1 MMCTLVNPMWLYSPT
16 NIENCSSKLPQFG
29 LVHSPK
35 WHLEFVNLT
44 DMMETH
50 GLKML
55 CNVKTRWISLLE
67 SLKKVL
73 SKYHIILAKMAQDM
87 TTNTSVE
94 GFHYLFFGFGGYL
107 VCFFHSI
114 PCLFR
119 LLKGVDL
126 FLLCCKWPT
135 KEF

>member
-16 NIENCSSKLPQFG
+16 NIENFSSNLPQFG

-35 WHLEFVNLT
+35 WHLEFLNLT
-44 DMMETH
+44 NMMETH

-73 SKYHIILAKMAQDM
+73 SEYHILLAKMAQDI

-94 GFHYLFFGFGGYL
+94 GLFYLFFVYL
-107 VCFFHSI
+107 LV
-114 PCLFR
+114 L
-119 LLKGVDL
+119 GVI
-126 FLLCCKWPT
+126 
-135 KEF
+135 